1 MSGLD
6 AGSERRLPI
15 AQASP
20 ISGGMTQAPAR
31 IDIEFVSDVVCPWC
45 VIGLRGLEQA
55 IATIGD
61 GIEVSIRLRAFE
73 LNPDMPREGE
83 PLGEHVARKYGASA
97 EQSAANRD
105 AIRQMADALGFEMK
119 LGREDRIRNSFDAH
133 RLLHWADGEG
143 RQIALKHALFEAY
156 FTRTEDIADP
166 VVLVAVCETAGL
178 DTARARAIV
187 DGDDFAA
194 EVRAEERLNR
204 EEGITAVPATI
215 VNGRYLISGGQPPAA
230 FEKALRRIA
239 AEAETA
245 A

>member
-1 MSGLD
+1 
-6 AGSERRLPI
+6 
-15 AQASP
+15 
-20 ISGGMTQAPAR
+20 MTVMPAR

-55 IATIGD
+55 IAAIGD
-61 GIEVSIRLRAFE
+61 GIDASIRLRAFE

-83 PLGEHVARKYGASA
+83 PLGEHVTRKYGAST
-97 EQSAANRD
+97 EQSAANRE
-105 AIRQMADALGFEMK
+105 AIRQMADSLGFAMQ

-133 RLLHWADGEG
+133 RLLHWAKGEG

-156 FTRTEDIADP
+156 FSRAEDIADP
-166 VVLVAVCETAGL
+166 AVLVAACEAAGL
-178 DTARARAIV
+178 DPVRARAIV
-187 DGDDFAA
+187 DSDGFAS

-215 VNGRYLISGGQPPAA
+215 INGRYLISGGQPPAA

-239 AEAETA
+239 AEVATA
-245 A
+245 V